1 MHSMSV
7 GITIMM
13 LVRSAG
19 SFETVVTVVPVS
31 LMIAGSSPAETP
43 CVRKL
48 GMFECKGI
56 INFESL
62 RF

>member
-7 GITIMM
+7 GIVFMT
-13 LVRSAG
+13 LVRSVG
-19 SFETVVTVVPVS
+19 WFETVGTVVPVS

-43 CVRKL
+43 CVRTL